1 MTSDITASLAPQ
13 ADAGKSPEQLLA
25 ERSARFEDASA
36 LRKPDRIPIFMPVSF
51 FLADWGGVSHQQL
64 LEDHDKRQQLLERAA
79 LHFQPDS
86 ILGVFND
93 PRAALALGDRMT
105 KWPGHGLPETGS
117 FQFAE
122 HEFMT
127 GDDYDAFLKDP
138 ADWTIR
144 TYLPRAFSQLEGLAL
159 LPPLAMAAFG
169 TYNLLNLGV
178 LRAPPVAAAL
188 KALAAAAEEQAAADA
203 WVAESGQRLAALGF
217 PPPPLVGSLIEAPFD
232 FMSDTLRGM
241 RGVMTDIL
249 RRQAQLLE
257 AEDRVLEI
265 QLEHAISFARTT
277 GLPYAFIPLH
287 RGSDGFMSI
296 AQFERFYWPQLRQM
310 QLRLIENQITPVAF
324 YEGVWNKRLDYVA
337 ELPAGKI
344 HRLVPG
350 QRHLQGQGGR
360 GQDALHHGRNAQL
373 AAAGRHRRGD
383 PGDHP
388 RGVPAGRRGRRVH
401 HVHRHRRDGRLQAG
415 ACRGLGAG
423 DPRVRERMSQARA

>member
-178 LRAPPVAAAL
+178 LRTPPVAAAL

-217 PPPPLVGSLIEAPFD
+217 PPPPLAGSLIEAPFD

-324 YEGVWNKRLDYVA
+324 YEGIWNKRLDYVA
-337 ELPAGKI
+337 ELPAGKSI
-344 HRLVPG
+344 GWFQASDIFKVKEVAGKTLCIM
-350 QRHLQGQGGR
+350 GGM
-360 GQDALHHGRNAQL
+360 RNSL
-373 AAAGRHRRGD
+373 
-383 PGDHP
+383 
-388 RGVPAGRRGRRVH
+388 
-401 HVHRHRRDGRLQAG
+401 LQAG
-415 ACRGLGAG
+415 TVEEIRETTREVCQ
-423 DPRVRERMSQARA
+423 RVGEGGGFIMCTGIGEMEGCKPELVEAWVRATHEFGSG

>member
-1 MTSDITASLAPQ
+1 MTSDITASLAPR

-25 ERSARFEDASA
+25 ERSARFADASA

-64 LEDHDKRQQLLERAA
+64 LEDDGKRQQLLEQAA

-138 ADWTIR
+138 ADWTVR
-144 TYLPRAFSQLEGLAL
+144 KYLPRAFSQLEGLAL

-178 LRAPPVAAAL
+178 LRTPPVAAAL
-188 KALAAAAEEQAAADA
+188 KALAAAAEGQAAADA

-249 RRQAQLLE
+249 RRPAQLLA
-257 AEDRVLEI
+257 AEDVVLEF
-265 QLEHAISFARTT
+265 QLEHAISFARAT

-296 AQFERFYWPQLRQM
+296 AHFERFYWPQLRQM
-310 QLRLIENQITPVAF
+310 QLRLIENQITPVVF

-337 ELPAGKI
+337 GLPAGKSI
-344 HRLVPG
+344 GWFQASDIFRVKEVVGKTLCIM
-350 QRHLQGQGGR
+350 GGM
-360 GQDALHHGRNAQL
+360 RNSL
-373 AAAGRHRRGD
+373 
-383 PGDHP
+383 
-388 RGVPAGRRGRRVH
+388 
-401 HVHRHRRDGRLQAG
+401 LQAG
-415 ACRGLGAG
+415 TVEE
-423 DPRVRERMSQARA
+423 VRETTRDVCQRVGEGGGFIMCTGIGEMEGCKPELVEAWVQATHEFGGG

>member
-25 ERSARFEDASA
+25 ERSARFEDACA

-178 LRAPPVAAAL
+178 LRTPPVAAAL

-217 PPPPLVGSLIEAPFD
+217 PPPPLAGSLIEAPFD

-249 RRQAQLLE
+249 RR
-257 AEDRVLEI
+257 RR
-265 QLEHAISFARTT
+265 SCSRRRTGCSRSSSSTPSRSRAR
-277 GLPYAFIPLH
+277 P
-287 RGSDGFMSI
+287 
-296 AQFERFYWPQLRQM
+296 
-310 QLRLIENQITPVAF
+310 
-324 YEGVWNKRLDYVA
+324 
-337 ELPAGKI
+337 
-344 HRLVPG
+344 
-350 QRHLQGQGGR
+350 
-360 GQDALHHGRNAQL
+360 
-373 AAAGRHRRGD
+373 
-383 PGDHP
+383 
-388 RGVPAGRRGRRVH
+388 
-401 HVHRHRRDGRLQAG
+401 
-415 ACRGLGAG
+415 ACRTPSSRCTAA
-423 DPRVRERMSQARA
+423 PTVSCR